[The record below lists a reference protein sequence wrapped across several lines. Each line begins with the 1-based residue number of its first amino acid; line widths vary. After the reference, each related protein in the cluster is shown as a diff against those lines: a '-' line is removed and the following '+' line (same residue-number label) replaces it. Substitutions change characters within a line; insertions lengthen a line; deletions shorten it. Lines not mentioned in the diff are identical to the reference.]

1 MVTATKEKTQS
12 RKAFT
17 VEEFYQLGE
26 IGILKA
32 DERVELIAGDII
44 EMAAIGTR
52 HAGCV
57 NLIVLVFSELGL
69 LGLKKSALLLV
80 QNPILLDNYS
90 QPQPDITLVRPDP
103 NFCGTQHPQPQDI
116 FLVIEVSDTTL
127 KDDRKKALIYAKSGI
142 SEYWIINLDAQ
153 LIEVYRHP
161 TVDGYRDRLSFKSAE
176 TISPLAFPDLV
187 IAVDDILP
195 KIL

>member
-1 MVTATKEKTQS
+1 MATATKEKTQS

-17 VEEFYQLGE
+17 VEEFYRLGE

-32 DERVELIAGDII
+32 DERVELIEGDII

-57 NLIVLVFSELGL
+57 NSLIEVFAELIF
-69 LGLKKSALLLV
+69 KKSALLLV
-80 QNPILLDNYS
+80 QNPIQLSNYS
-90 QPQPDITLVRPDP
+90 QPQPDIAVVRRDP
-103 NFCGTQHPQPQDI
+103 LFRGTKHPQPQEI

-127 KDDRKKALIYAKSGI
+127 KDDQKKALIYAKSGI
-142 SEYWIINLDAQ
+142 SEYWIVNLDAQ

-161 TVDGYRDRLSFKSAE
+161 TVDGYRDRLLFKSAE

>member
-1 MVTATKEKTQS
+1 MVTAIKEQS
-12 RKAFT
+12 LLRKVFT
-17 VEEFYQLGE
+17 VEEFYKLSE
-26 IGILKA
+26 VGIIKA
-32 DERVELIAGDII
+32 DERVELIEGDII

-57 NLIVLVFSELGL
+57 NLLVDIFTEPPI
-69 LGLKKSALLLV
+69 KKSALLLV

-90 QPQPDITLVRPDP
+90 QPQPDIAVVKRDSI
-103 NFCGTQHPQPQDI
+103 FCGTKHPQPQDI
-116 FLVIEVSDTTL
+116 FLVIEVADTTL
-127 KDDRKKALIYAKSGI
+127 KDDRRKALIYGLAGI
-142 SEYWIINLDAQ
+142 YEYWIVNLDAQ

>member
-1 MVTATKEKTQS
+1 MVTAIKEQS
-12 RKAFT
+12 LLRKAFT
-17 VEEFYQLGE
+17 VEEFYKLSE
-26 IGILKA
+26 VGIIKA
-32 DERVELIAGDII
+32 DERVELIEGDII

-57 NLIVLVFSELGL
+57 NFFNDIFTEPKIKKTALV
-69 LGLKKSALLLV
+69 LV
-80 QNPILLDNYS
+80 QNPILLNNYS
-90 QPQPDITLVRPDP
+90 QPQPDIAIVRRKPD
-103 NFCGTQHPQPQDI
+103 FYKDGHPQPQEI

-127 KDDRKKALIYAKSGI
+127 KDDRKKVLIYAKSGI
-142 SEYWIINLDAQ
+142 SEYWIVNLDAQ

-195 KIL
+195 KIV